1 MDAKLKDAMEYHA
14 KPLYIDGR
22 RVFGP
27 FTSSTLWEA
36 QEHMHPDHTV
46 VHCWLYH
53 DETEFQLHSTALPIM
68 GKNVV
73 YCMFAVYVLSFNV
86 LLQLHWETSM
96 REKDL
101 ETVLGDW
108 DACCQQPLEV

>member
-1 MDAKLKDAMEYHA
+1 MDADGTIYYRRFLDVVLDLLMDTKLKDAMEYHA

-36 QEHMHPDHTV
+36 QEHMHPDQTV

-53 DETEFQLHSTALPIM
+53 DETEFQKHSTALPFM
-68 GKNVV
+68 GKKIV
-73 YCMFAVYVLSFNV
+73 YCMLSVYVLNV
-86 LLQLHWETSM
+86 CVVFCSYTGKHQ
-96 REKDL
+96 
-101 ETVLGDW
+101 
-108 DACCQQPLEV
+108 